1 MSIIRRIG
9 HRLYRGWLSQRFH
22 MKGGM
27 ELLEESFLEDWH
39 NRVVSPTQIWKMH
52 RRGFTVDDWQV
63 CKLTED
69 NYKRYLSSAA
79 YCGMHPINGEYS
91 KWIDDKLTLKYLT
104 YGTKAD
110 IMPRYY
116 YSIRSDGR
124 IDRLPDA
131 PEDGVASAEAVLE
144 LLRREGC
151 LAVKQT
157 AGSGGAGF
165 YKAEYIDGRYILN
178 GEELSGGEILEK
190 ISGLRNY
197 LVMEH
202 LKPHP
207 YFARFCPDTVNCI
220 RYVAARMNGTLVCAS
235 SFIRIGTK
243 RSAPVENYTAG
254 GVLSF
259 LNADG
264 EFSKGNLH
272 DSERCCNIEITN
284 HPDTG
289 VALQGKIPCWE
300 KVLGAIQ
307 DFSEVFP
314 QLDYM
319 GFDFA
324 VTDRDE
330 VRLLEVNSL
339 PCMRSPQLKESLLEG
354 PAAEFY
360 KTRM

>member
-178 GEELSGGEILEK
+178 GEELSGGGD
-190 ISGLRNY
+190 SGKNLWTAQ
-197 LVMEH
+197 LSCDGA
-202 LKPHP
+202 PQ
-207 YFARFCPDTVNCI
+207 
-220 RYVAARMNGTLVCAS
+220 AASVFR
-235 SFIRIGTK
+235 
-243 RSAPVENYTAG
+243 P
-254 GVLSF
+254 VLS
-259 LNADG
+259 G
-264 EFSKGNLH
+264 YG
-272 DSERCCNIEITN
+272 
-284 HPDTG
+284 
-289 VALQGKIPCWE
+289 
-300 KVLGAIQ
+300 
-307 DFSEVFP
+307 
-314 QLDYM
+314 
-319 GFDFA
+319 
-324 VTDRDE
+324 
-330 VRLLEVNSL
+330 
-339 PCMRSPQLKESLLEG
+339 
-354 PAAEFY
+354 
-360 KTRM
+360 